1 MIMQTIDLYD
11 IIKIKEIEIDEI
23 NINSNS
29 SDIPLN
35 ENNIVYKAAKV
46 LKDQFNI
53 KNGVEIFIEKN
64 IPVAAGMAG
73 GSSNAAAVLV
83 GLNKLWKLNL
93 SEVRLQE
100 IGLKLGA
107 DVPFC
112 ISGNAALAQGIGEE
126 LTYIKGLSKD
136 TVILVCKPN
145 LFVSTKEVYE
155 GLDLQNIKN
164 RPALK
169 ALLKD
174 VEDRKIDMVVSW
186 KLNRVS
192 RRLADVL
199 KIMDLLEKNNVTFK
213 SYSEPF
219 ETTTHVGRMQMQM
232 MAMIGEFER
241 GTISQNVKVSMC
253 AKARAGEWC
262 GNRVLGYDLVP
273 MEGTENNK
281 RRKSR
286 LEINK
291 EEAEIVRIIFNE
303 YASGKG
309 YKAITNKL
317 NKLGCKTK
325 KGNNFSQG
333 SIRDILMNPVYIGK
347 VRYNVR
353 QNWSEKRR
361 RNINPE
367 PIVAEGIHK
376 AIIDNDTWDKVQVML
391 QSKSGKPS
399 RIYDGFYPLTGIL
412 KCPKCGAGMVISR
425 TTNVLADGTKKRLVY
440 YACGNWKN
448 KGTPVCNSNTIR
460 VEKANEYVFNKLSS
474 VLSNDEMIKSIVR
487 NINKERIKRV
497 DPSKSELE
505 RIDKELENID
515 KKKRKIFEAYED
527 DIITR
532 EEFLTR
538 KDELNQRAKVLQES
552 KEPLL
557 VTLADDVSEEISY
570 EFIKSVLDNFSKLL
584 NSKESREQ
592 KKKLLHM
599 IISKITINDLRE
611 VDSIKLTIND
621 KLVDYISKEEGVSI
635 KDAPSSF
642 MLRNIGMSV
651 LNLDI
656 VI

>member
-1 MIMQTIDLYD
+1 MINNYVTMDNSIQELIRRINRVPRIGIYTRVSTSEQAETGYS
-11 IIKIKEIEIDEI
+11 IDEQERLLI
-23 NINSNS
+23 DWCN
-29 SDIPLN
+29 
-35 ENNIVYKAAKV
+35 
-46 LKDQFNI
+46 
-53 KNGVEIFIEKN
+53 KNGLEVFNCYSDRGISGKN
-64 IPVAAGMAG
+64 I
-73 GSSNAAAVLV
+73 
-83 GLNKLWKLNL
+83 
-93 SEVRLQE
+93 Q
-100 IGLKLGA
+100 
-107 DVPFC
+107 
-112 ISGNAALAQGIGEE
+112 
-126 LTYIKGLSKD
+126 
-136 TVILVCKPN
+136 
-145 LFVSTKEVYE
+145 
-155 GLDLQNIKN
+155 N

-174 VEDRKIDMVVSW
+174 VEDRKVDMVVSW
-186 KLNRVS
+186 KLNRIS

-367 PIVAEGIHK
+367 PIVADGIHE
-376 AIIDNDTWDKVQVML
+376 AIIDMDTWDKVQVML

-425 TTNVLADGTKKRLVY
+425 TTNVLADGTKKRIAY
-440 YACGNWKN
+440 YCCGAWKN
-448 KGTPVCNSNTIR
+448 QGTSICNSNTIR

-570 EFIKSVLDNFSKLL
+570 DFIKSVLDNFSKLL

-599 IISKITINDLRE
+599 IISKITINKLRE
-611 VDSIKLTIND
+611 VDSINLTIND

-651 LNLDI
+651 LNLEI
-656 VI
+656 KI